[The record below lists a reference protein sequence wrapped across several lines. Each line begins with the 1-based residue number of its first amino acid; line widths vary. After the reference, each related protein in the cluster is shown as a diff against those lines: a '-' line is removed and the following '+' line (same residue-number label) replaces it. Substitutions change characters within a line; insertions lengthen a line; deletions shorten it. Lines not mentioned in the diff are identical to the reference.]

1 MAEIIST
8 AWSGHHHDKDVL
20 RSNIWLELTQKGAA
34 VGQPYGHIPAFLG
47 GDKAAGRLANL
58 PIWQR
63 AKVIKCNP
71 DTAQVPVRVRA
82 LQDGK
87 LLYMAVPR
95 LTQERCFVELRATE
109 LQAQGI
115 DFLSAA
121 THQGAMQHGRLVA
134 FEEMEPIDLVV
145 TGCVA
150 VSRDGGRTGKGAGFA
165 DLELGILRQMDLVRT
180 ETPIVTTVHP
190 IQLVDNPQ
198 LPMLSHDWSL
208 TWIITPDEAI
218 ETQVVRSQPAGL
230 EWDKVQPEQL
240 ETIPILRKLSE
251 QRKD

>member
-8 AWSGHHHDKDVL
+8 AWSGQHHDKDAL
-20 RSNIWLELTQKGAA
+20 RSNIWLELTQQGVA
-34 VGQPYGHIPAFLG
+34 VGRPYGHIPAFLG
-47 GDKAAGRLANL
+47 GEKAAGRLAGL

-71 DTAQVPVRVRA
+71 DTAQVPVRLRA
-82 LQDGK
+82 LQDEK

-95 LTQERCFVELRATE
+95 LTRERCFVELRASE

-115 DFLSAA
+115 DLLSAA
-121 THQGAMQHGRLVA
+121 THQGAMEYGRLVA
-134 FEEMEPIDLVV
+134 FDEMEPIDLVV

-165 DLELGILRQMDLVRT
+165 DLELGILRQMGLVRAG
-180 ETPIVTTVHP
+180 TPIVATVHP
-190 IQLVDNPQ
+190 IQLVDGSQ

-230 EWDKVQPEQL
+230 EWDKVQPGQL
-240 ETIPILRKLSE
+240 ETIPILRKL
-251 QRKD
+251 RGAK